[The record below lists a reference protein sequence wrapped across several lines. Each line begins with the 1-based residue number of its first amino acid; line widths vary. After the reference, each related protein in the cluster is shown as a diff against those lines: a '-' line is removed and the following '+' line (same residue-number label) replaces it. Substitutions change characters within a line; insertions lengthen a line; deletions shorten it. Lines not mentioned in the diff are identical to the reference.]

1 MGRKR
6 GDDDFHADLA
16 DDGTPVD
23 IAAVRR
29 DDALIDAISGDG
41 PVTTESAEEYELATL
56 LAGWRAE
63 ILSEPLPAGPDLDEI
78 VAAVH
83 REIDARDAETAGRA
97 RSRTQLRLLRPIAGA
112 AALVAIAV
120 GGAAAVSYGAEPG
133 DPLWGV
139 KEVVFSEQAQSTVA
153 RIDTTS
159 SLEQAERALAAGD
172 TEVAKQL
179 LESAQVRSSDV
190 VDAGQRDELG
200 DWLQRL
206 SDELSKL
213 VPVPL
218 PGLPAPAPA
227 PVPAPVPPATVPQ
240 SDAAVPPQTPGTTG
254 EGTPSGTPSDAA
266 TQPSPSPSSSPDPTI
281 LNQPTT
287 QPPVP
292 TVEPSTRPTTTQP
305 QTQPPPSTQ
314 PSTQPQTPSTTNPPT
329 TTASASAS
337 TTSLEQQSISA
348 PVGTPG
354 TRSEETTEVP

>member
-6 GDDDFHADLA
+6 GDDDFDTDLA

-41 PVTTESAEEYELATL
+41 PVTTESDEEYELATL

-63 ILSEPLPAGPDLDEI
+63 ILAEPLPAGPELDEI
-78 VAAVH
+78 VAAVN
-83 REIDARDAETAGRA
+83 REIGARDAMANSRT

-112 AALVAIAV
+112 AALVAVAV

-159 SLEQAERALAAGD
+159 SLEQAERAIAVGD
-172 TEVAKQL
+172 TAVAKEL

-190 VDAGQRDELG
+190 ANAGQRDELG

-206 SDELSKL
+206 SAELSKL
-213 VPVPL
+213 VPVP
-218 PGLPAPAPA
+218 PVPPLPAPLP
-227 PVPAPVPPATVPQ
+227 PFVPPS
-240 SDAAVPPQTPGTTG
+240 SDAAAIPPQTADTMLPGTAVT
-254 EGTPSGTPSDAA
+254 TSPDVV
-266 TQPSPSPSSSPDPTI
+266 TQPSPSSSPDPTI
-281 LNQPTT
+281 LNEPTT
-287 QPPVP
+287 
-292 TVEPSTRPTTTQP
+292 EPSTLPAEPTTLPTTTP
-305 QTQPPPSTQ
+305 PAPSSEPSSPPATQA
-314 PSTQPQTPSTTNPPT
+314 PPT
-329 TTASASAS
+329 TTASASGS

-354 TRSEETTEVP
+354 TRDTTEVR